1 MLHNAVESCPQS
13 FPIDVAQFF
22 KSLSDLTMKAKYQGQ
37 DDYINHLL
45 DRIATQ
51 RKEMQIKEMQIK
63 SAGCAQMSAAKKPA
77 ALEFDGLAELAKLY
91 AMVADMLHELEK
103 TVMERWSLTSKKSLN
118 SLFFNGRMSAL
129 EDLQAEYDDVM
140 EVKRKGVEAVAK
152 KARSDTWPRK
162 ENSHSEWQ
170 DVHDEGLATDTKFFG
185 RYVPKED
192 A

>member
-1 MLHNAVESCPQS
+1 MLHNAVEACPQS
-13 FPIDVAQFF
+13 FPMDVAQFF
-22 KSLSDLTMKAKYQGQ
+22 KSPSDLTMEVKYQAQ
-37 DDYINHLL
+37 DDYIDHLL

-51 RKEMQIKEMQIK
+51 RKEMQIK

-91 AMVADMLHELEK
+91 AMVADMLHELEI
-103 TVMERWSLTSKKSLN
+103 TVMERWSLVSKESLN

-140 EVKRKGVEAVAK
+140 EVKWKGVEAVAK

-162 ENSHSEWQ
+162 KKSNSEWQ
-170 DVHDEGLATDTKFFG
+170 DVRNEGLAKDPKFIG
-185 RYVPKED
+185 RYVPEEEE
-192 A
+192 